1 MSNTKVCT
9 TCSLEKPLDAFY
21 KDKTK
26 KDGYRT
32 DCKVCRIATSKAY
45 ADANRD
51 SVRQRK
57 NEYYHRNK
65 ERILNCE
72 VGKERRRQSSKEW
85 KERNPEKARHHRS
98 VYGAKRRATKLNA
111 TPAWANQDK
120 INYVYYCRDVVNR
133 VYGGNCEVDHIV
145 PLQGK
150 HVCGLHV
157 HNNLQLL
164 SAKANRSKGA
174 RQI

>member
-1 MSNTKVCT
+1 MSKSKVCT
-9 TCSLEKPLDAFY
+9 KCNLEKPLDAFSR
-21 KDKTK
+21 DKGS
-26 KDGYRT
+26 KDGYMYS
-32 DCKVCRIATSKAY
+32 CKECRKEYYSKNRGAIAKQRVGYRQRNREQLY
-45 ADANRD
+45 AQTREWYKNNKELHNEMTREWKKNNRD
-51 SVRQRK
+51 KCTAHS
-57 NEYYHRNK
+57 
-65 ERILNCE
+65 
-72 VGKERRRQSSKEW
+72 
-85 KERNPEKARHHRS
+85 
-98 VYGAKRRATKLNA
+98 AKRRATKLNA
-111 TPAWANQDK
+111 TPAWADQDK